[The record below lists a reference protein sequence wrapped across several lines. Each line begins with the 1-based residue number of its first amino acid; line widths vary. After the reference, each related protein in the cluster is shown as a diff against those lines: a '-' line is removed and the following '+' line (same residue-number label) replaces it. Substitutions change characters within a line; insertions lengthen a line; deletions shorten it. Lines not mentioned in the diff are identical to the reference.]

1 MGIQSVENELR
12 IVQTRER
19 QRQRG
24 RERERRVH
32 NMQETLLKAEDKA
45 ISSN

>member
-24 RERERRVH
+24 KERERRVH

-45 ISSN
+45 ICSN